1 MAAAAVRLAG
11 FDELPGAGTR
21 YNVEPHEA
29 VARWKASKDQ
39 GMDLATLITEE
50 LGVGVCP
57 DGLGRVEVTGVCGD
71 SRAAQPGHVFVALSG
86 SKADGAAFAADA
98 VKRGAV
104 AVVADRDAD
113 VGPLTA
119 PVIRVPD
126 ARAAVA
132 RLARGF
138 YGLGRIQADG
148 RFPVVGVTG
157 TNGKSTFA
165 YMVRALLQRAGLRP
179 AMLGT
184 IEYDLVG
191 RKVDA
196 ALTTPD
202 AVTLTQHLVE
212 AAGHGADSAVME
224 VSSHA
229 LDQRRTDGIRFATG
243 VFTNLTQDHL
253 DYHGTLENYRDAK
266 RRLFEQLDRSATAV
280 LNAHDPNCDHMAA
293 ACRGRVQRFGLDS
306 RADVRGGIL
315 QADIGGGTFVLD
327 VEGRQVSVRT
337 PMVGRHNILNAL
349 AAAAAGLSLGL
360 DLEIIADGIA
370 RLDNVPGRLERVDTG
385 DLGFDIFVDYAHTD
399 DALRNV
405 LSAVRPLT
413 RERLWCVFGCGGD
426 RDPYKRPLMARAV
439 TQGADRFVITSD
451 NPRTEDPQK
460 ILQDIERGVSNSD
473 RERGTTIADRREAIQ
488 HAIERL
494 EPGDALIIAGKGH
507 ENYQIL
513 GTQKIHFD
521 DVEVAREAVARRQ
534 SAACAR

>member
-1 MAAAAVRLAG
+1 M
-11 FDELPGAGTR
+11 
-21 YNVEPHEA
+21 N
-29 VARWKASKDQ
+29 
-39 GMDLATLITEE
+39 LATLITEA
-50 LGVGVCP
+50 LGTGARP
-57 DGLGRVEVTGVCGD
+57 EGLVATDVTGVCSD
-71 SRAAQPGHVFVALSG
+71 SREAQPGHVFVALPG
-86 SKADGAAFAADA
+86 SKMSGAAFAADA
-98 VKRGAV
+98 VRRGAV
-104 AVVADRDAD
+104 AVVAERDAD
-113 VGPLTA
+113 IGDVA
-119 PVIRVPD
+119 VPVIRVAD

-138 YGLGRIQADG
+138 HGLGRIQAQG

-165 YMVRALLQRAGLRP
+165 FMVRALLQRAGRRP

-202 AVTLTQHLVE
+202 AVTLTRHLVE

-229 LDQRRTDGIRFATG
+229 LDQRRTDGIRFATA

-253 DYHGTLENYRDAK
+253 DYHGTLEHYRDAK
-266 RRLFEQLDRSATAV
+266 RRLFEQLDRDGTAV
-280 LNAHDPNCDHMAA
+280 LNAHDPNCDYMAA
-293 ACRGRVQRFGLDS
+293 ACRGRVLRFGLDS

-315 QADIGGGTFVLD
+315 QADIGGGTFVLEF
-327 VEGRQVSVRT
+327 EGRQVTVRT

-360 DLEIIADGIA
+360 ELEVIVDGIA
-370 RLDNVPGRLERVDTG
+370 RLNNVPGRLERVDTSS
-385 DLGFDIFVDYAHTD
+385 LGFDIFVDYAHTD

-413 RERLWCVFGCGGD
+413 RGRLWCVFGCGGD
-426 RDPYKRPLMARAV
+426 RDPFKRPLMARAV

-451 NPRTEDPQK
+451 NPRTEDPLK
-460 ILQDIERGVSNSD
+460 ILQDIERGVASAD
-473 RERGTTIADRREAIQ
+473 RGRGTTIADRREAIQ

-521 DVEVAREAVARRQ
+521 DAEVAREAVARRQ
-534 SAACAR
+534 AAACAH

>member
-1 MAAAAVRLAG
+1 M
-11 FDELPGAGTR
+11 
-21 YNVEPHEA
+21 N
-29 VARWKASKDQ
+29 
-39 GMDLATLITEE
+39 LATLITEE
-50 LGVGVCP
+50 LGAGACP
-57 DGLGRVEVTGVCGD
+57 DGLGSVGISGVCSD
-71 SRAAQPGHVFVALSG
+71 SRSAQPGHVFVALSG
-86 SKADGAAFAADA
+86 SRSDGAAYATDA

-104 AVVADRDAD
+104 AVVADRDSD
-113 VGPLTA
+113 VGPLSV

-126 ARAAVA
+126 ARLAVA

-138 YGLGRIQADG
+138 YGLGRLQGQG

-165 YMVRALLQRAGLRP
+165 FMVRALLQRAGRRP

-191 RKVDA
+191 RKLDA

-212 AAGHGADSAVME
+212 AARHGADSAVME

-229 LDQRRTDGIRFATG
+229 LDQRRTDGIRFSTA

-266 RRLFEQLDRSATAV
+266 RRLFELLDRDATAV

-293 ACRGRVQRFGLDS
+293 ACKGRVLRFGLDS
-306 RADVRGGIL
+306 RADVRGGVL
-315 QADIGGGTFVLD
+315 QADISGGTFVL
-327 VEGRQVSVRT
+327 EYEERQVTVRT

-360 DLEIIADGIA
+360 ELDVIADGIA
-370 RLDNVPGRLERVDTG
+370 RLSNVPGRLERVDTG
-385 DLGFDIFVDYAHTD
+385 ELGFDIFVDYAHTD

-413 RERLWCVFGCGGD
+413 RGRLWCVFGCGGD

-439 TQGADRFVITSD
+439 TQGADRYVITSD
-451 NPRTEDPQK
+451 NPRTEDPLK
-460 ILQDIERGVSNSD
+460 ILHDIERGVANTD
-473 RERGTTIADRREAIQ
+473 RERGTTIADRRDAIH
-488 HAIERL
+488 HAVNRL

-521 DVEVAREAVARRQ
+521 DVEVAREAVARRRM
-534 SAACAR
+534 AACAH